1 MSLVMVLLMAG
12 LVTAVPQKPNLDAIL
27 NRRTDVY
34 IAGFF
39 PFGKGVENSNTG
51 RGVMPSVKLAL
62 DHVNE
67 HESVLRNYRLHMWWN
82 DTECNAA
89 VGVKSFFDMM
99 HSGPHKLM
107 LFGAACTHVTDPIA
121 KASKHWHLT
130 QLSYADTHPMFT
142 KEAFPN
148 FFRIVPSENA
158 FNMPRIRLLEH
169 FNWTRVGTIYQNE
182 PRYALAH
189 NRLLAELDAA
199 KFIVDESQSFAT
211 EVKTA
216 LTKLKEKDIRIIL
229 GNFNETWAL
238 KIFCEAYKLEMYGR
252 AYTWLLLGT
261 YSGRW
266 WTRRAPCDRTELR
279 AALDTAILADL
290 LPLSTTGET
299 TVSGITAKDYQVEYD
314 RRRGIEY
321 SRFHGYTY
329 DGIWAMALAIQT
341 VAHRVKLKYK
351 EKTVQDFRYRDKEW
365 EQLFLDA
372 LSNVTFEGVTGP
384 VRFYDNER
392 KASILLKQF
401 QGEAGE
407 VKVGEYCAERDRLD
421 LAGDAFKWV
430 GKNPPKDR
438 TLRLIEHTQVNI
450 TIYAVL
456 VSCSVLGILL
466 ATGFL
471 AMNIHYRNQRYIK
484 MSSPHLNNLIIVGCM
499 LTYMSVI
506 FLGLDSSLS
515 SIAAFPY
522 ICTAR
527 AWLLMAGFS
536 LAFGAMFSKTWRV
549 HSIFTD
555 VKLNKKVIKDYQ
567 LFMVVGVLLC
577 IDLAIMTTWQI
588 SDPFYRATKQMEAYV
603 SQTNEDYPHP
613 TSEDIVIVQENEY
626 CQSERMPIFIG
637 IIYAYKGL
645 LLIFGAFL
653 AWETRHVSIPALN
666 DSKHIGL
673 SVYNVLIMCIMGAP
687 IALVL
692 ADHKDALFVLIA
704 IFIIFC
710 TTGTLCLVFVPKLVE
725 LRRNGQGGT
734 GGARIRA
741 TLRPAA
747 PHDCRSPGPEL
758 ERRLKELRQYN
769 TRYRRTLQAKENE
782 LQMLLSKLGSDAS
795 SESSIR
801 DSKSPSSTR
810 TRLPVPRE
818 NISHP
823 ETSDITSVCSLSA
836 SAGAETEFIGM
847 QTQMSTEKL
856 KPSAPPEPIKEV
868 KEPKKEQTKAVSFK
882 NHLDYTSPPSSKAV
896 PEKDQ
901 LAKLPYGWSSEEQD
915 APKARVSEPVKAEA
929 KTIPALKASDTPV
942 AKSMPAKV
950 QEPMYTKAASKILKT
965 PEQQRQPKPDKPY
978 KSGPRTHRRVSSVA
992 AGLRE
997 LLEPPPGLERTVIG
1011 QERDPPPAVKTKQ
1024 EPEDILDIEHD
1035 YSSTERRKTCQRRDS
1050 EKRKKEFIVV
1060 QSDLWDTNTFQY
1072 TCQKTPPSHPH
1083 TPMQR
1088 SVSEKSRQ
1096 QSSPHHHREPETR
1109 STERRASNASINH
1122 VGAPRVG
1129 TPEGYREAETLR
1141 MSDRISKRRG
1151 SEFPQPV
1158 STPPHQIQSKRR
1170 QSAAV
1175 VRSYQ
1180 EERGDKN
1187 EIQRILNDIP
1197 KDIIEAIPPPE
1208 PVEIPDRKPD
1218 PDIIRVSKKPES
1230 PVKRI
1235 QDPDTIRVT
1244 KGQDSPSRRL
1254 RQEAEPLKRAKGAGD
1269 SPRLTQAAQ
1278 TRPDHH
1284 KSSPNVASRHK
1295 AESPKSRE
1303 ERKSATYSRS
1313 DSKRQESAE
1322 RKMYTASSESELFEC
1337 AILPIFHKLLT
1348 ERHKS
1353 QPHGLNLT
1361 YGVSCPNISIKC
1373 DIVEYL

>member
-1 MSLVMVLLMAG
+1 MTLIILWSLLVLTQG
-12 LVTAVPQKPNLDAIL
+12 VPQKPNLDAIL

-39 PFGKGVENSNTG
+39 PFGKGVENSNTVG

-67 HESVLRNYRLHMWWN
+67 HDTVLRNYRLHMWWN

-158 FNMPRIRLLEH
+158 FNIPRIRLLEH
-169 FNWTRVGTIYQNE
+169 FNWTRVGTLYQNE

-189 NRLLAELDAA
+189 NRLLADLDNGSFEIA
-199 KFIVDESQSFAT
+199 ETQSFAT
-211 EVKTA
+211 EVRTA
-216 LTKLKEKDIRIIL
+216 LNKLKEKDIRIIL
-229 GNFNETWAL
+229 GNFNETWAM

-261 YSGRW
+261 YSHRW
-266 WTRRAPCDRTELR
+266 WQRKAPCPQEELTT
-279 AALDTAILADL
+279 ALDTAILTDL
-290 LPLSTTGET
+290 LPLSTTGQT

-329 DGIWAMALAIQT
+329 DGIWAMALAIQI
-341 VAHRVKLKYK
+341 VAHRVKIKYK
-351 EKTVQDFRYRDKEW
+351 ERTVQDFKYRDKEW
-365 EQLFLDA
+365 EKLFLDA
-372 LSNVTFEGVTGP
+372 LTNVTFEGVTGP

-401 QGEAGE
+401 QGDMVGE
-407 VKVGEYCAERDRLD
+407 IKVGEYCAERDHLD
-421 LAGDAFKWV
+421 LSSGDPFKWI

-438 TLRLIEHTQVNI
+438 TLRLIEHTQVNL
-450 TIYAVL
+450 TIYIVL
-456 VSCSVLGILL
+456 VSCSCIGILL

-484 MSSPHLNNLIIVGCM
+484 MSSPHLNNLIIIGCM
-499 LTYMSVI
+499 LTYLSVI

-577 IDLAIMTTWQI
+577 ADLAIMLTWQI
-588 SDPFYRATKQMEAYV
+588 SDPFYRATKQMEAY
-603 SQTNEDYPHP
+603 PHP
-613 TSEDIVIVQENEY
+613 SSEDIVIVQENEY

-637 IIYAYKGL
+637 VIYIYKGL
-645 LLIFGAFL
+645 LLVFGAFL

-692 ADHKDALFVLIA
+692 ADHKDALFVLIS

-710 TTGTLCLVFVPKLVE
+710 TTGTLCLVFVPKLLE
-725 LRRNGQGGT
+725 LRRNGQPGAQGT
-734 GGARIRA
+734 RIRA
-741 TLRPAA
+741 TLKPAA
-747 PHDCRSPGPEL
+747 HEVRSPGPEL

-769 TRYRRTLQAKENE
+769 NRYRRTLQAKETE
-782 LQMLLSKLGSDAS
+782 LQMLLSKLGDDGD
-795 SESSIR
+795 SIR
-801 DSKSPSSTR
+801 DKSPATQR
-810 TRLPVPRE
+810 TKLHLPRE

-823 ETSDITSVCSLSA
+823 ETSDITSTCSLSA
-836 SAGAETEFIGM
+836 SAGGETDFNL
-847 QTQMSTEKL
+847 QTTL
-856 KPSAPPEPIKEV
+856 PNDKPKPIVQDTTKET
-868 KEPKKEQTKAVSFK
+868 KEPKKEQTKNVSFK
-882 NHLDYTSPPSSKAV
+882 NHLDYTSPPPSKAV

-901 LAKLPYGWSSEEQD
+901 LAKLPYGWSTSEDQEV
-915 APKARVSEPVKAEA
+915 PKPITKSEPAKAEA
-929 KTIPALKASDTPV
+929 KTVPALKLSDTPTV
-942 AKSMPAKV
+942 KSVPAKV
-950 QEPMYTKAASKILKT
+950 QEPMYTKAATPKVNKT
-965 PEQQRQPKPDKPY
+965 PELQKKQVKNLEGMKTPPRDFKPR
-978 KSGPRTHRRVSSVA
+978 GHRRMSSSGHVLLTDLMRVSMDDQ
-992 AGLRE
+992 
-997 LLEPPPGLERTVIG
+997 EPPPGLERKVIG
-1011 QERDPPPAVKTKQ
+1011 QERDLPIPPKPKQ
-1024 EPEDILDIEHD
+1024 EPEDILDLDVD
-1035 YSSTERRKTCQRRDS
+1035 YSSMERRKSCQRRDS
-1050 EKRKKEFIVV
+1050 ERRKKENYIVV

-1072 TCQKTPPSHPH
+1072 TCQKPPQATHAHSPI
-1083 TPMQR
+1083 QR

-1096 QSSPHHHREPETR
+1096 QPSPRHHKEPDK
-1109 STERRASNASINH
+1109 SLERRASNASINYT
-1122 VGAPRVG
+1122 VPRGG

-1141 MSDRISKRRG
+1141 SSDRLTKRRG
-1151 SEFPQPV
+1151 SDFPQPV
-1158 STPPHQIQSKRR
+1158 STPPHQLSAKRR
-1170 QSAAV
+1170 QSTAQM
-1175 VRSYQ
+1175 RYQ
-1180 EERGDKN
+1180 EENPERIEQNK
-1187 EIQRILNDIP
+1187 EEQRKSEKSD
-1197 KDIIEAIPPPE
+1197 
-1208 PVEIPDRKPD
+1208 
-1218 PDIIRVSKKPES
+1218 VSKSIQDTAWKPE
-1230 PVKRI
+1230 
-1235 QDPDTIRVT
+1235 PDTIRVSKVSYCT
-1244 KGQDSPSRRL
+1244 GQESPAKRL
-1254 RQEAEPLKRAKGAGD
+1254 RQEAEPLKRD
-1269 SPRLTQAAQ
+1269 SQKLTHPAPAPTTQ
-1278 TRPDHH
+1278 RPQHH
-1284 KSSPNVASRHK
+1284 KSSPNVAARKS
-1295 AESPKSRE
+1295 ESPKRRE
-1303 ERKSATYSRS
+1303 ERKSAYSRTE
-1313 DSKRQESAE
+1313 SKRQESGE
-1322 RKMYTASSESELFEC
+1322 RKMYAASSESELFEY
-1337 AILPIFHKLLT
+1337 AILPIFQKLLT

-1361 YGVSCPNISIKC
+1361 YGMSCPNISIKC

>member
-1 MSLVMVLLMAG
+1 MLLLLLLVG
-12 LVTAVPQKPNLDAIL
+12 LSMGVPQKPNLDAIL

-67 HESVLRNYRLHMWWN
+67 HDSVLRNYRLHMWWN

-158 FNMPRIRLLEH
+158 FNLPRIRLLQH

-189 NRLLAELDAA
+189 NRLLADLDSHG
-199 KFIVDESQSFAT
+199 FDIDETQSFAT
-211 EVKTA
+211 EVRTA
-216 LTKLKEKDIRIIL
+216 LEKLKEKDIRIIL
-229 GNFNETWAL
+229 GNFNETWAM

-261 YSGRW
+261 YSERW
-266 WTRRAPCDRTELR
+266 WLKRGPCARRELT
-279 AALDTAILADL
+279 AALDTALLTDL

-299 TVSGITAKDYQVEYD
+299 TISGITAKDYQIEYD
-314 RRRGIEY
+314 RRRGLEY

-341 VAHRVKLKYK
+341 VAQRVKLKHK

-401 QGEAGE
+401 QGDQVGE
-407 VKVGEYCAERDRLD
+407 IKVGEYCAERDHLD
-421 LAGDAFKWV
+421 LTSWESFKWV

-450 TIYAVL
+450 TIYTVL
-456 VSCSVLGILL
+456 VSCSVLGIIL

-484 MSSPHLNNLIIVGCM
+484 MSSPHLNNVIIIGCIF
-499 LTYMSVI
+499 TYMSVI
-506 FLGLDSSLS
+506 FLGLDSSLGS
-515 SIAAFPY
+515 LGAFPF
-522 ICTAR
+522 ICSAR
-527 AWLLMAGFS
+527 AGLLMTGFS
-536 LAFGAMFSKTWRV
+536 FAFGAMFSKTWRV

-555 VKLNKKVIKDYQ
+555 VKLNKKVIRDYQ
-567 LFMVVGVLLC
+567 LFMVVGVLLA
-577 IDLAIMTTWQI
+577 IDIAIMSTWQI
-588 SDPFYRATKQMEAYV
+588 FYPFYRATKQMEP
-603 SQTNEDYPHP
+603 YPHP

-626 CQSERMPIFIG
+626 CQSEKMTIFVG
-637 IIYAYKGL
+637 IIYVYKGL
-645 LLIFGAFL
+645 LLVFGAFL

-687 IALVL
+687 IAHVL
-692 ADHKDALFVLIA
+692 ADHKDALFVLIS

-710 TTGTLCLVFVPKLVE
+710 TTATLCLVFVPKLLE
-725 LRRNGQGGT
+725 LRRNGQP
-734 GGARIRA
+734 GAAGSRIRA
-741 TLRPAA
+741 TLRPATT
-747 PHDCRSPGPEL
+747 HECRDPGPEL

-769 TRYRRTLQAKENE
+769 NRYRRTLQAKENE

-795 SESSIR
+795 SESSTR
-801 DSKSPSSTR
+801 ESRSPAQR
-810 TRLPVPRE
+810 VRLPTTRE

-836 SAGAETEFIGM
+836 SAGAESEYINLQS
-847 QTQMSTEKL
+847 QTSIEKP
-856 KPSAPPEPIKEV
+856 KPSAPPEPVKEV
-868 KEPKKEQTKAVSFK
+868 TIKEPKKEQTKNVSFK

-901 LAKLPYGWSSEEQD
+901 LAKLPYGWSTEEPPEP
-915 APKARVSEPVKAEA
+915 PKPITKPSEPVKAET
-929 KTIPALKASDTPV
+929 KTVSALKTSDSST
-942 AKSMPAKV
+942 AKSVPAKV
-950 QEPMYTKAASKILKT
+950 QEPLYSKAAAPKVLKT
-965 PEQQRQPKPDKPY
+965 PEAQKKVTKPPDTTTKATPVREV
-978 KSGPRTHRRVSSVA
+978 KSRHRRMSSASPAMLADLMHISVD
-992 AGLRE
+992 RDDFD
-997 LLEPPPGLERTVIG
+997 PSMERKVIG
-1011 QERDPPPAVKTKQ
+1011 QEREPSIPPKPKQ
-1024 EPEDILDIEHD
+1024 EPEDILDIDHD
-1035 YSSTERRKTCQRRDS
+1035 FSSMERRKSCQRRDS
-1050 EKRKKEFIVV
+1050 EKRKKESFIVV

-1072 TCQKTPPSHPH
+1072 TSQKSPPAHAHS
-1083 TPMQR
+1083 PMQR

-1096 QSSPHHHREPETR
+1096 QASPHHHREPDTR
-1109 STERRASNASINH
+1109 SMERRASNTSINH
-1122 VGAPRVG
+1122 NGTTRGG
-1129 TPEGYREAETLR
+1129 TPEGYRDSDTLK
-1141 MSDRISKRRG
+1141 MSDRLSKRRG

-1158 STPPHQIQSKRR
+1158 STPPHQLQTKRR
-1170 QSAAV
+1170 QSAAYM
-1175 VRSYQ
+1175 RSYQ
-1180 EERGDKN
+1180 EEKSEKPEATPRRHD
-1187 EIQRILNDIP
+1187 DIP
-1197 KDIIEAIPPPE
+1197 RKHTPE
-1208 PVEIPDRKPD
+1208 PKIESESWKP
-1218 PDIIRVSKKPES
+1218 
-1230 PVKRI
+1230 
-1235 QDPDTIRVT
+1235 DPDTIRVA
-1244 KGQDSPSRRL
+1244 KGPESPAKRL
-1254 RQEAEPLKRAKGAGD
+1254 KQEAEPLKRAKGVGE
-1269 SPRLTQAAQ
+1269 SPKLTQATHQ

-1295 AESPKSRE
+1295 MESNGKKE
-1303 ERKSATYSRS
+1303 ERKSATYGRS
-1313 DSKRQESAE
+1313 DSKRQDSAE
-1322 RKMYTASSESELFEC
+1322 QRKMYTASSESELFEC
-1337 AILPIFHKLLT
+1337 AILPIFQKLLT

-1353 QPHGLNLT
+1353 QPHGLNLS